1 MQYAHLSILQIPTLF
16 FLAETVIYWI
26 RTDTINQPF
35 LRAVEIK
42 LLKVG
47 QLIFQRIYFY
57 LNEDTNYKQDDLKDH
72 LAIYLQG
79 FDEYEN
85 AYSPY
90 PDALLYMRYII
101 KVGKFITKN
110 VGSKSTNSDLKE
122 EQVLSVDSEEEIN
135 NDVRD
140 PEKLFLSEDTFNTSP
155 LINQASII
163 LAILNKKHVEKVV
176 DLALESFIECST
188 SIARDNW
195 IDSANAL
202 YIIGESAKINL
213 KALNCLLLVSNL
225 NSSSA
230 NYDLSR
236 SISNSSSD
244 DYNSQVSSTQSYLLN
259 GLETWPWELACIYVD
274 VLTEVCVNG
283 TQAAVKKRALLGF
296 NKNSQDLFKSKQ
308 KNLKGFGLLDLTRF
322 RLKVASDQE
331 GKSVK
336 TNINS
341 I

>member
-1 MQYAHLSILQIPTLF
+1 MEYAHLSVLQIPTLF

-35 LRAVEIK
+35 LRALEIK

-57 LNEDTNYKQDDLKDH
+57 LNEENNDNQNDLKEH

-79 FDEYEN
+79 FDDYQN

-110 VGSKSTNSDLKE
+110 VDLKRLE
-122 EQVLSVDSEEEIN
+122 TGLEEEVESSEAPN
-135 NDVRD
+135 SENARE
-140 PEKLFLSEDTFNTSP
+140 PERMYMSECGDTFNTSP

-163 LAILNKKHVEKVV
+163 LAILNKKYAEKML
-176 DLALESFIECST
+176 DLALESLIECSA
-188 SIARDNW
+188 SIARDSW
-195 IDSANAL
+195 IDSAHAL
-202 YIIGESAKINL
+202 YIIGESAKVNW

-225 NSSSA
+225 NSSSG
-230 NYDLSR
+230 NYDLAR
-236 SISNSSSD
+236 SISNSSSND
-244 DYNSQVSSTQSYLLN
+244 NGSEVGSTQSYLRN
-259 GLETWPWELACIYVD
+259 GLETWPWELACIYAD
-274 VLTEVCVNG
+274 VLAEVCVSG
-283 TQAAVKKRALLGF
+283 RQAAIKKRALLGF
-296 NKNSQDLFKSKQ
+296 NKDSRDVFNSKQ

-322 RLKVASDQE
+322 RLKMVAGQE
-331 GKSVK
+331 GELILITKR
-336 TNINS
+336 NL
-341 I
+341 